1 MTELSIKVEI
11 FDPAIPFDLHEIED
25 PAIDTWHQTSLITKE
40 ARAKLPYVK
49 EKGTGRLALSG
60 GMSMQVPIVEI
71 GVKIG
76 TIKIKSIE
84 VLVVDDGFHDILLG
98 SSIIKDSFELGTPG
112 KEDASVVSPW
122 KEDSESLSLKIF
134 YVEAPFDQIK
144 FEKYLSAFR
153 KLYNIALI
161 AGDEV
166 SLSKDRDI
174 SEIIDNDSGIPA
186 DKRLKISWID
196 SGSIWMGLKSGS
208 LKTLKRI
215 SSIFDTSAS
224 AKLAQQI
231 ADSKKAENEAHIS
244 QQTRDATAAK
254 IVEEEE
260 MLKYS
265 NIKKSYDVW
274 RREAKARIKFLDE
287 MIDSVE
293 SNEMAKELRKR
304 KDEAILALVD
314 QELLP
319 MVQNIPKPREA
330 LDGIVLLPSPEIE
343 K

>member
-1 MTELSIKVEI
+1 M
-11 FDPAIPFDLHEIED
+11 
-25 PAIDTWHQTSLITKE
+25 
-40 ARAKLPYVK
+40 
-49 EKGTGRLALSG
+49 
-60 GMSMQVPIVEI
+60 
-71 GVKIG
+71 
-76 TIKIKSIE
+76 
-84 VLVVDDGFHDILLG
+84 
-98 SSIIKDSFELGTPG
+98 
-112 KEDASVVSPW
+112 
-122 KEDSESLSLKIF
+122 
-134 YVEAPFDQIK
+134 
-144 FEKYLSAFR
+144 
-153 KLYNIALI
+153 
-161 AGDEV
+161 
-166 SLSKDRDI
+166 
-174 SEIIDNDSGIPA
+174 
-186 DKRLKISWID
+186 
-196 SGSIWMGLKSGS
+196 KSGS